1 VHPLDQELLQP
12 LLAAIRDEKNEKIF
26 AWAESSHWHTIEAL
40 IQMNN
45 DGYQ

>member
-1 VHPLDQELLQP
+1 VHPLDHELTP
-12 LLAAIRDEKNEKIF
+12 LLNAIRDEKTEKVY

-40 IQMNN
+40 IQNYN